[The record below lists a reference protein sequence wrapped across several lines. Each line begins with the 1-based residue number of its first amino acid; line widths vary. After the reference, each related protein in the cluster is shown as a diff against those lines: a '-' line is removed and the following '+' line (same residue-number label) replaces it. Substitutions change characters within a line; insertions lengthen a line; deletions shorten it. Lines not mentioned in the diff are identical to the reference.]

1 MVFWVLKASIDDYT
15 TGMQADGGAFRG
27 SMCIVGCGFPWQH
40 WPHLLITYGNGN
52 MRFSTTWQ
60 SDHSKDI
67 IYIYIYACVS
77 HGCSRNIEIYTCN
90 SIFIVSWT
98 DIQYIPYI

>member
-1 MVFWVLKASIDDYT
+1 MTPEMPLELSPIKKKGGVSFLVFWVLKASIDDYT

-67 IYIYIYACVS
+67 IYICV
-77 HGCSRNIEIYTCN
+77 CITWMFKKY
-90 SIFIVSWT
+90 
-98 DIQYIPYI
+98 